1 MSAFDTVIGYEDIK
15 AELVRIADILK
26 NRDAYM
32 SLGIS
37 IPHGLLLEGEPGVG
51 KTLMAQALIAESGLP
66 AITCRKNA
74 PDGEFVKVINQT
86 FEEAAACAPSI
97 VFLDDMD
104 KFASGE
110 RKLSSQE
117 FATVQSC
124 IDDVRDKNV
133 FVLATANDDDDFP
146 DSLIRHGRFDR
157 IIDVEPPSGDDAL
170 LIIANYLDDKN
181 LADDIDIA
189 ALTGLLKGNSCAT
202 LETVINEAAREA
214 AFERK
219 EKVSMRHMVNACL
232 CIVHD
237 FTPSYGCQTIRES
250 AFTGYTPFSAA
261 IWHEAGHVVVGET
274 LRPGSVTLA
283 TVQRKDSNWSG
294 VVTTQPAMT
303 LDRHDPAMGLIVT
316 ALGGRAAIQHRF
328 SKMDI
333 GASSDLQDAVR
344 LARHMHTR
352 LGMGGF
358 HLIVSPSASSDQK
371 SQMTEQAIVNTL
383 QQAQQKALE
392 IVAANHEFLERV
404 AHALAANDYLLGCDI
419 QVIKGESAIVNV
431 TL

>member
-15 AELVRIADILK
+15 GELIRIVDILK
-26 NRDAYM
+26 NRDVYK

-37 IPHGLLLEGEPGVG
+37 IPHGLLLVGEPGVG

-66 AITCRKNA
+66 AVTCRKNA

-86 FEEAAACAPSI
+86 FEAAVACAPSI

-104 KFASGE
+104 KFASGKS
-110 RKLSSQE
+110 RQNSQE

-133 FVLATANDDDDFP
+133 FVLAAANEDDDFP

-157 IIDVEPPSGDDAL
+157 FIDVEPPSGEDAQ
-170 LIIANYLDDKN
+170 LIIAHYLDGKN

-214 AFERK
+214 AFERE

-250 AFTGYTPFSAA
+250 AFTGYTRFSAA

-274 LRPGSVTLA
+274 LMPESVTLA
-283 TVQRKDSNWSG
+283 TVQRMDSDWSG
-294 VVTTQPAMT
+294 VVTHQPAT
-303 LDRHDPAMGLIVT
+303 SHDRHDPAMGQIVT

-328 SKMDI
+328 SKTDI
-333 GASSDLQDAVR
+333 GASSDLKDAVR
-344 LARHMHTR
+344 LAGYMHTR
-352 LGMGGF
+352 LGMGGL
-358 HLIVSPSASSDQK
+358 HLIEDRQMPSDQRK
-371 SQMTEQAIVNTL
+371 QMVEQAIANTL

-404 AHALAANDYLLGCDI
+404 AHALAVNDYLLGRDI
-419 QVIKGESAIVNV
+419 QAIKGECAIVNV